1 MFILSVDLIIGCVR
15 LVKHLLEDG
24 EASALGND
32 TKIVIKSSLQVMFRH
47 VHDYVGWLVQ
57 CPKSLLK
64 KPTPGQFFFFGAPL
78 ASIDISEHRKV
89 LQDFIS

>member
-15 LVKHLLEDG
+15 LAKHLLEDG

-32 TKIVIKSSLQVMFRH
+32 TKIVIKSSLQVMFSH

-64 KPTPGQFFFFGAPL
+64 NRPN
-78 ASIDISEHRKV
+78 
-89 LQDFIS
+89 